1 MIERR
6 NPEHATS
13 NSVAF
18 GPSPKASV
26 LVTTLPRVLVYSN
39 EFPQTGSAGGILLD
53 RLFKDYPEDHLR
65 IVGPKPQRASAP
77 LRFRH
82 HEVAMPWSRFEHS
95 RFNRSHRTLR
105 SFGLVPLK
113 RPGQVDQLLEGFQ
126 PEVVLTVM
134 QHGTWYDS
142 AMHYA
147 KARSLPLVTI
157 IHDDNEGFDRVH
169 SFARGAQR
177 KKDGEFYRFAARR
190 FCVSPEM
197 EEEFARRYGVRGEV
211 LYPNRSEDLG
221 PRDPEM
227 NASLR
232 TPGRLTIGFVG
243 NPNYGY
249 GEQLVKMLPA
259 IREAGAKLI
268 VWGHAPG
275 GAAAPLAEARDVVDL
290 RGFIPSNEA
299 WDAVKREC
307 DAVVFPYLDP
317 PGAMERM
324 YSIHFPSKLPEYLA
338 LGMPIVMVGPE
349 CATGIRWA
357 RQRPD
362 TVYLFDVAAPQRWR
376 VDLERLCADAGL
388 RSALGAGALRQGAL
402 DFDPLLIRRKFQ
414 SALREI
420 AQEKTVSPRR

>member
-13 NSVAF
+13 NSL
-18 GPSPKASV
+18 

-142 AMHYA
+142 AMRYA
-147 KARSLPLVTI
+147 RAHGLPLVTI
-157 IHDDNEGFDRVH
+157 IHDDNAGFDRVY

-177 KKDGEFYRFAARR
+177 RRDGEFYRFASRR
-190 FCVSPEM
+190 LCVSPEM
-197 EEEFARRYGVRGEV
+197 EEEFVRRYGERGEV
-211 LYPNRSEDLG
+211 LYPNRSEDLES
-221 PRDPEM
+221 RDPGM
-227 NASLR
+227 NGSLR
-232 TPGRLTIGFVG
+232 TPGRLTLGFVG

-317 PGAMERM
+317 PGALERM

-357 RQRPD
+357 RRHPD
-362 TVYLFDVAAPQRWR
+362 TVYLLDVAAPQRWR
-376 VDLERLCADAGL
+376 VDLERLCADVGL
-388 RSALGAGALRQGAL
+388 RSALGGGALRQGAL
-402 DFDPLLIRRKFQ
+402 DFDPLTIRRKFQ
-414 SALREI
+414 SALRGV